1 MKYGIAIFISLLL
14 VFAIILEP
22 WFILILEPV
31 AVYLFNILASLVF
44 LIIIFSLLSGF
55 KKRESE
61 KEVVY
66 LAAHQLSAPLS
77 SMKWFFEMLLNGDF
91 GEINEEQREGA
102 TQVLEKNNHLIYLVK
117 DLLDAA
123 KFSNGKFIINSKPC
137 DIKDVVSS
145 VSRFFKDEIEKKK
158 IEFRFPESSERLPKI
173 MADEIKIKLAIQN
186 LFDNAIKY
194 TPAGGKIEVSLKNRG
209 KYIEFKIQDSG
220 IGIAKKQKSM
230 IFNKFFRGSN
240 AEKQDP
246 AGHGLGLFFVKN
258 IAASHG
264 GKTWFESRENEGSS
278 FYFTLPIR
286 R

>member
-123 KFSNGKFIINSKPC
+123 KFSNGKLNLGFLNLP
-137 DIKDVVSS
+137 S
-145 VSRFFKDEIEKKK
+145 VCRK
-158 IEFRFPESSERLPKI
+158 
-173 MADEIKIKLAIQN
+173 
-186 LFDNAIKY
+186 
-194 TPAGGKIEVSLKNRG
+194 
-209 KYIEFKIQDSG
+209 
-220 IGIAKKQKSM
+220 
-230 IFNKFFRGSN
+230 
-240 AEKQDP
+240 
-246 AGHGLGLFFVKN
+246 
-258 IAASHG
+258 
-264 GKTWFESRENEGSS
+264 
-278 FYFTLPIR
+278 
-286 R
+286 